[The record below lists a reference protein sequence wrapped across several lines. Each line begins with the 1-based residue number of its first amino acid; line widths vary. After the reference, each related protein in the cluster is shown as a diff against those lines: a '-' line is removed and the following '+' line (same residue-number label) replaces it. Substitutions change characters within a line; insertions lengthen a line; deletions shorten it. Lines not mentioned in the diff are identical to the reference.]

1 MKHVAGMLIVIA
13 AGASVPVGASSMASG
28 EQPGVDTKAPPTVE
42 GTLAQMRAAYS
53 AGPLS
58 DRVTVRA
65 HTGTKVRTVQVV
77 VYSDAGEAAKERPA
91 QLRLDLQQLQIHA
104 MGGKVVALNRFEKGT
119 CFETEYKGEIPA
131 ALAESFRPLPLPQ
144 IPLTFGADATLRT
157 PVPLSPDTTWNTA
170 EAATEQG
177 RAMIVLRGRST
188 AGEVSLTMER
198 STGRLRKF
206 MLTLSSPSAGGL
218 TKLELVSSPSDAGD
232 AKKWGLDVTGRTR
245 VGSPSEL
252 APKRASLTAGTS
264 VKNTSLVTADL
275 ANIAIESLFAKDKSG
290 KGPVAVVLVCFRAEG
305 EGGLTKDTQ
314 AALGAAVRAALDPG
328 VLKAGGVVI
337 RGVGLLGPTEIDPPR
352 LALLADQW
360 AKLAAEHADRVPANL
375 LFSSSRVLQVEHA
388 GQAADTQ
395 VVVIDPEHKAL
406 AAMSADGQADKESE
420 TAAEI
425 VKAIVV
431 PAAPAAPAAPVSP
444 ATTPPK

>member
-1 MKHVAGMLIVIA
+1 MRHVAGMLIVIA
-13 AGASVPVGASSMASG
+13 AGASRPLGASAAASA
-28 EQPGVDTKAPPTVE
+28 EQPAAETKVAPSVE
-42 GTLAQMRAAYS
+42 STLALMRAAYT

-65 HTGTKVRTVQVV
+65 HSGTKVRTVQVV
-77 VYSDAGEAAKERPA
+77 IYCDAGEAIKERQA
-91 QLRLDLQQLQIHA
+91 QVRLDLQQLQIHA

-119 CFETEYKGEIPA
+119 CFEAEYKGEIPA

-144 IPLTFGADATLRT
+144 IPLTFGADATLKT
-157 PVPLSPDTTWNTA
+157 PVPLAPDTVWNTA
-170 EAATEQG
+170 ETATEQG

-188 AGEVSLTMER
+188 AGEVSLTMEK

-206 MLTLSSPSAGGL
+206 LLTLSSPSAGGL

-252 APKRASLTAGTS
+252 APKRAALAAGTS

-275 ANIAIESLFAKDKSG
+275 ANIAIDSLFAKDKSG
-290 KGPVAVVLVCFRAEG
+290 KAPVAAILVCFRADG

-360 AKLAAEHADRVPANL
+360 AKLAAEHGDRVVANL

-395 VVVIDPEHKAL
+395 VVVIDPDQKAL
-406 AAMSADGQADKESE
+406 AALSADGQADKQGE

-425 VKAIVV
+425 VKAIVP
-431 PAAPAAPAAPVSP
+431 PAGPVAPASP
-444 ATTPPK
+444 SK